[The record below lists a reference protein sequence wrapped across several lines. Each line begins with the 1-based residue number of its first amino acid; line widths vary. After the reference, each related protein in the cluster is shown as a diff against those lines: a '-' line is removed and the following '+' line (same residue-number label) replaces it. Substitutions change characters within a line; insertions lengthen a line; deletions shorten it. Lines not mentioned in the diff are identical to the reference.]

1 MDSGGACI
9 SQLIYGCPRQP
20 LSWRKPL
27 ETSTPLPTVARRRR
41 RLFSVLAASVVAGL
55 LVTSALPAEAAVQ
68 AGAVPA
74 RYVYISG
81 TPMLGG
87 DPTVGGLLKVDVSNT
102 FAHVSPEGGSA
113 SVSYSWTRDGVVI
126 PGAGG
131 PTYRATSADL
141 GRVVAASV
149 TVTYDADSV
158 STIQAAHPLRVG
170 AAARARGFNGDG
182 TLDIF
187 ARDSSGRLL
196 LYPTDGH
203 GNWQPTQVIGWGWN
217 NFNLLV
223 SPGDFDGDGTVDVM
237 ARDAQGRL
245 FLYQGNGSGGW
256 KKALQIGQGWQGFA
270 DLITPGDFNGDG
282 SNDILAKDNA
292 GNLVLYPGNGRGG
305 WLTPRKIGQG
315 WERHYA
321 VGAGHFLGTPDLVVL
336 TRPFWGNLEVR
347 TTHRNGWFEEYGLP
361 GGFAGSIGWGWESV
375 ARIGV
380 AGDFNGDGNSD
391 VYGIDSSGRLTMYL
405 GDTSGYS
412 HYGIAGFRWK
422 GSPTVGWG
430 WGSFTAVF

>member
-1 MDSGGACI
+1 METTTPTPAVA
-9 SQLIYGCPRQP
+9 
-20 LSWRKPL
+20 RKP
-27 ETSTPLPTVARRRR
+27 R
-41 RLFSVLAASVVAGL
+41 RLFSVLAASLVAGL
-55 LVTSALPAEAAVQ
+55 LVAPALPAEAAVP
-68 AGAVPA
+68 AIGVPA
-74 RYVYISG
+74 RLVYVS
-81 TPMLGG
+81 TPPQLRG
-87 DPTVGGLLKVDVSNT
+87 DATVGGLLVMDISNT
-102 FAHVSPEGGSA
+102 FAHVSPEGGSPA
-113 SVSYSWTRDGVVI
+113 VSFAWTRDGAAI
-126 PGAGG
+126 PGATGT
-131 PTYRATSADL
+131 TYRATSADL

-149 TVTYDADSV
+149 TITYDADSTTTV
-158 STIQAAHPLRVG
+158 QASHPLRIA

-187 ARDSSGRLL
+187 ARDASGRLL
-196 LYPTDGH
+196 LYPTDGR

-223 SPGDFDGDGTVDVM
+223 SPGDFDGDGTVDVLG
-237 ARDAQGRL
+237 RDGQGRL

-256 KKALQIGQGWQGFA
+256 KKALQVGQGWQSFT
-270 DLITPGDFNGDG
+270 DLIAPGDFNGDG
-282 SNDILAKDNA
+282 TNDILAKDSA
-292 GNLVLYPGNGRGG
+292 GNLFLYPGNGWGG

-315 WERHYA
+315 WEGYYA

-380 AGDFNGDGNSD
+380 AGDFNGDGDFD
-391 VYGIDSSGRLTMYL
+391 VYGIDGNGRLTMYL

-412 HYGIAGFRWK
+412 RFGIAGYRWK
-422 GSPTVGWG
+422 GSSVVGWG
-430 WGSFTAVF
+430 WGGFTAVF